1 MTSAEFIDHLLR
13 NLDEVIFP
21 ALAAYALYLV
31 KSWIERQKGD
41 RR

>member
-1 MTSAEFIDHLLR
+1 MTTTDFLEHILR
-13 NLDEVIFP
+13 SLDEIVFP
-21 ALAAYALYLV
+21 ALGAYALYLF

>member
-1 MTSAEFIDHLLR
+1 MTTVDLFDKIFQA
-13 NLDEVIFP
+13 LDEIVFP

>member
-1 MTSAEFIDHLLR
+1 MTTADFLDHLLR
-13 NLDEVIFP
+13 NLDEIVFP
-21 ALAAYALYLV
+21 ALGAYALYLI

>member
-1 MTSAEFIDHLLR
+1 MTTADFLDKIFQAA
-13 NLDEVIFP
+13 DEVIFP